1 MSAPSLK
8 NTQVTPASATA
19 QSSWLDVLREKV
31 EGLRYGVVEIT
42 VSDWEVTQIVQTEK
56 IRLPA
61 TGNPRLETTTG
72 TPDGTGSAA
81 NPLRANFPSRT
92 DQSAGGQIQ
101 PNNLKK
107 TTT

>member
-1 MSAPSLK
+1 MSAPSSK
-8 NTQVTPASATA
+8 NTPGPSSPETTQP
-19 QSSWLDVLREKV
+19 SWLDVLREKV

-61 TGNPRLETTTG
+61 SNSR
-72 TPDGTGSAA
+72 PDTAPGIPDAPVPAA
-81 NPLRANFPSRT
+81 NPPKTNFPSKT

-107 TTT
+107 KTT